1 MDEPVDLVTLNLTP
15 GVGPVVFRNLRS
27 HFGSARAILEA
38 SEEEIRRVEGVSAN
52 VARAIVEGRGRGEEE
67 MALAKEH
74 GVRIVPHDS
83 PEYPKSLLAIYDP
96 PIVLYVRGT
105 LQPSDLLALAIV
117 GARRC
122 SHYGSVQAERFAGAL
137 GRMGFTV
144 VSGLAEGIDTA
155 AHNGALKGGGRTFA
169 VLGNGLC
176 EIYPK
181 RNEKL
186 AAQIAEKGAILS
198 EFPMRTRADAR
209 HFPQRNRVISGL
221 SLGVMVV
228 EASRQSG
235 TLITAKWALEQGREV
250 FALPGRVD
258 SPTSFGTH
266 GLIQKGAKLVTT
278 PDDILEE
285 LGPLGE
291 LVKPAGAE
299 EALSDPRELS
309 LNSREKQVYQA
320 LSHEPM
326 HIDEIAR
333 TTGLPVS
340 TVMSTLTIL
349 EIKRL
354 ARQLAGK
361 TFVKA

>member
-1 MDEPVDLVTLNLTP
+1 
-15 GVGPVVFRNLRS
+15 
-27 HFGSARAILEA
+27 
-38 SEEEIRRVEGVSAN
+38 
-52 VARAIVEGRGRGEEE
+52 
-67 MALAKEH
+67 
-74 GVRIVPHDS
+74 
-83 PEYPKSLLAIYDP
+83 
-96 PIVLYVRGT
+96 
-105 LQPSDLLALAIV
+105 
-117 GARRC
+117 
-122 SHYGSVQAERFAGAL
+122 
-137 GRMGFTV
+137 
-144 VSGLAEGIDTA
+144 
-155 AHNGALKGGGRTFA
+155 
-169 VLGNGLC
+169 
-176 EIYPK
+176 
-181 RNEKL
+181 
-186 AAQIAEKGAILS
+186 
-198 EFPMRTRADAR
+198 MRTRADAR